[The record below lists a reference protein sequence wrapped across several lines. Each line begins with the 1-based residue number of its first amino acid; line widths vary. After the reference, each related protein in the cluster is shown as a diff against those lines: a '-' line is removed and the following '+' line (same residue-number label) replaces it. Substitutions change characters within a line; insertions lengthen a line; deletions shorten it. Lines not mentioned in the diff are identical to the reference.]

1 MVLRIK
7 DGVDLTILKKY
18 GYEYFGGVI
27 DTYYKTYFSRFLWFL
42 ISFSKTRGIS
52 INNKTRIIN
61 IKKPFL
67 DDWIQGDDVYAIK
80 DLIEAGLVEKVDEKR
95 FKT

>member
-27 DTYYKTYFSRFLWFL
+27 DTYYKTYLKVRN
-42 ISFSKTRGIS
+42 GIV
-52 INNKTRIIN
+52 I
-61 IKKPFL
+61 
-67 DDWIQGDDVYAIK
+67 
-80 DLIEAGLVEKVDEKR
+80 
-95 FKT
+95 